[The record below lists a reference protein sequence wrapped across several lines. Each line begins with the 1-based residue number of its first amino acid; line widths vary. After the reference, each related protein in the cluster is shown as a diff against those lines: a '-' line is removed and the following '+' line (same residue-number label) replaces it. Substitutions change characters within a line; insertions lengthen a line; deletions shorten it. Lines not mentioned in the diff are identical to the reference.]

1 MPANA
6 LFARLPGAASLAAA
20 SATAATTVT
29 TSATATVADGA
40 EGPPEQRSSGL
51 PGGKGAAR
59 AGGGP
64 MDLDVVRD
72 VSRAVSA
79 AHLFVYLVPEAAEE
93 AAELG
98 VTDRGRAYLAF
109 RSAAMGAV
117 PWQVTLA
124 AFYNF
129 SPRAVRAMAGV
140 WDAAPPARWQA
151 ARLRTVSRAMRRV
164 DVRLAEDHLAEARS
178 LIDPVVAGADY
189 AGKVLAAA
197 NASVAL
203 PPDPLAALW
212 QQFTVAREWRGD
224 AHLAVLAGN
233 GLGPCDCL
241 VLHAAT
247 GRLPTALARATRQWD
262 DEEWDAATARLVAR
276 GWLDSRSVLTDAGS
290 AARERIETETDEHC
304 AALWA
309 PIGNAGAQRFASLIA
324 PIADAFGAAG
334 VR

>member
-1 MPANA
+1 MHLDTRPD
-6 LFARLPGAASLAAA
+6 S
-20 SATAATTVT
+20 T
-29 TSATATVADGA
+29 
-40 EGPPEQRSSGL
+40 RS
-51 PGGKGAAR
+51 
-59 AGGGP
+59 GGGP
-64 MDLDVVRD
+64 MDRSLVRA

-79 AHLFVYLVPEAAEE
+79 AHLFIYLAPETAEE

-98 VTDRGRAYLAF
+98 VTDRGPAYLAF

-140 WDAAPPARWQA
+140 WDTAPPERWQA
-151 ARLRTVSRAMRRV
+151 ARFLAAGRAMRRV
-164 DVRLAEDHLAEARS
+164 DVHLTEDHLAKARS

-203 PPDPLAALW
+203 PSDPLVALW
-212 QQFTVAREWRGD
+212 QQITVAREWRGD
-224 AHLAVLAGN
+224 AHVVVLADN

-241 VLHAAT
+241 VLHTAT
-247 GRLPTALARATRQWD
+247 GRLPAALARATRQWE
-262 DEEWDAATARLVAR
+262 DEEWRAATARLVAR
-276 GWLDSRSVLTDAGS
+276 GWLDSNGAVTDAGS
-290 AARERIETETDEHC
+290 AARERIEVETDEYC

-309 PIGNAGAQRFASLIA
+309 PIGNAGARRFASLIA
-324 PIADAFGAAG
+324 PITDAFTAAG
-334 VR
+334 TFQAVRAQPDLA

>member
-1 MPANA
+1 MHLDA
-6 LFARLPGAASLAAA
+6 LRGSARTG
-20 SATAATTVT
+20 
-29 TSATATVADGA
+29 D
-40 EGPPEQRSSGL
+40 
-51 PGGKGAAR
+51 
-59 AGGGP
+59 GP
-64 MDLDVVRD
+64 MDLNAVRD

-79 AHLFVYLVPEAAEE
+79 AHLFIYLAPETAEE

-98 VTDRGRAYLAF
+98 VTARGPAYLAF

-140 WDAAPPARWQA
+140 WDAAPPERWQA
-151 ARLRTVSRAMRRV
+151 ARFLAAGRAMRRV
-164 DVRLAEDHLAEARS
+164 DVRLTDDHLAEARS
-178 LIDPVVAGADY
+178 LIDRVVAGAAY

-203 PPDPLAALW
+203 PPDPLVALW
-212 QQFTVAREWRGD
+212 QQITVAREWRGD
-224 AHLAVLAGN
+224 AHLVVLADN

-241 VLHAAT
+241 VLHTAT

-262 DEEWDAATARLVAR
+262 DEEWSAATARLVAR
-276 GWLDSRSVLTDAGS
+276 GWLDSNAVVTDAGG
-290 AARERIETETDEHC
+290 AARERIEGETDEHC

-309 PIGNAGAQRFASLIA
+309 PIGDAGARRFASLIA
-324 PIADAFGAAG
+324 PISNAFTAAG
-334 VR
+334 TFQVVRETPDLA